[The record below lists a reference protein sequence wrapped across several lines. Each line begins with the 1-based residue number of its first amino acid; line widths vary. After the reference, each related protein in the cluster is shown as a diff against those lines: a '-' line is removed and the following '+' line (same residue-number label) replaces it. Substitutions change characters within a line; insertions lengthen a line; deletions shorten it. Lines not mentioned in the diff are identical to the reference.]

1 MELTVRIA
9 STLQE
14 LLLTGHVKYRKFEST
29 YSLHSDGIIH
39 RLLEMAKEMET
50 DLDEWR
56 TDVESLRS
64 KYYHMN
70 YFTTRQL
77 SLICQELSTL
87 HTVTHRSVKPWF
99 INLMQSVCPTLDTG
113 RLATAAVMVAEER
126 ERVKKSAF
134 FRIGSSDN
142 THSPEEFVGDE
153 EPHDNVSKDD
163 GASLQ
168 RVCTQKVL
176 NVDDLNETQQEL
188 FEELCAHSFPKEHVL
203 IALTEKGCDFDD
215 LYDYCLEL
223 SPRDVEPS
231 LENASA
237 VEPEAIAEEEQPAE
251 MPLNE
256 NHPQVQAMIEA
267 GFDLELAIEAA
278 EICNCNSEQMLDY
291 CLVKGFASASEERK
305 QDSQ

>member
-1 MELTVRIA
+1 M
-9 STLQE
+9 
-14 LLLTGHVKYRKFEST
+14 GHVKYRKFESK
-29 YSLHSDGIIH
+29 YSLHSDGIIN
-39 RLLEMAKEMET
+39 RLQERAKQMET
-50 DLDEWR
+50 DLKEWR
-56 TDVESLRS
+56 TNVESLRS

-113 RLATAAVMVAEER
+113 RIATAAVMVAKER

-134 FRIGSSDN
+134 FTIGSSDN

-153 EPHDNVSKDD
+153 EPHNKVSKDD
-163 GASLQ
+163 VASLQ
-168 RVCTQKVL
+168 RMYTPKAL
-176 NVDDLNETQQEL
+176 NVDDLNESQQEL
-188 FEELCAHSFPKEHVL
+188 FEELRAFDFSEELVL
-203 IALTEKGCDFDD
+203 IALTEKGCNFDD
-215 LYDYCLEL
+215 LYDYCLTF
-223 SPRDVEPS
+223 SPKDVEPG

-237 VEPEAIAEEEQPAE
+237 VEPEAIAQEAQPAE

-256 NHPQVQAMIEA
+256 NHPQVRAMIEA

-278 EICNCNSEQMLDY
+278 EVCSCNSEQMLDY
-291 CLVKGFASASEERK
+291 CLEKVYASASEGRK

>member
-1 MELTVRIA
+1 
-9 STLQE
+9 
-14 LLLTGHVKYRKFEST
+14 
-29 YSLHSDGIIH
+29 
-39 RLLEMAKEMET
+39 MAKEMET

-56 TDVESLRS
+56 TNVESLRS

-113 RLATAAVMVAEER
+113 RLATAALMVAEER

-134 FRIGSSDN
+134 FGIGTSDN
-142 THSPEEFVGDE
+142 SHSPEEFAGDE
-153 EPHDNVSKDD
+153 ETPDKVSKDD
-163 GASLQ
+163 VASLQ

-176 NVDDLNETQQEL
+176 KIDELNETQQEL
-188 FEELCAHSFPKEHVL
+188 FQELRALDYSEELVL
-203 IALTEKGCDFDD
+203 IALTEKGCSFED
-215 LYDYCLEL
+215 LEDYCLTY
-223 SPRDVEPS
+223 STSDVEKGS
-231 LENASA
+231 ESASA
-237 VEPEAIAEEEQPAE
+237 VKPEVIAEEAQPAE

-256 NHPQVQAMIEA
+256 NHPQVRDMIEA

-278 EICNCNSEQMLDY
+278 KVCNCNSEQMLDY
-291 CLVKGFASASEERK
+291 CLKKEYASASGERML
-305 QDSQ
+305 DSQ